1 MLKKMGM
8 LVGCSSARVYRGM
21 SAACYRIS
29 ARLAPS
35 SFRHATV
42 AVLLLFNGAVVNG
55 MLDLFHELHGTV
67 GRTSLQII
75 SAPFSPIL
83 VVVEIVFKQDPRLG
97 GRRFSAARPIGSLF
111 RIPLE
116 HVVCFVMYYRH

>member
-1 MLKKMGM
+1 
-8 LVGCSSARVYRGM
+8 M

-42 AVLLLFNGAVVNG
+42 AVLLLFNRAVVDG

-83 VVVEIVFKQDPRLG
+83 VVVEIVVFKQDPRLG
-97 GRRFSAARPIGSLF
+97 GRRFLAARPIGPLF

-116 HVVCFVMYYRH
+116 HVVCFVMC